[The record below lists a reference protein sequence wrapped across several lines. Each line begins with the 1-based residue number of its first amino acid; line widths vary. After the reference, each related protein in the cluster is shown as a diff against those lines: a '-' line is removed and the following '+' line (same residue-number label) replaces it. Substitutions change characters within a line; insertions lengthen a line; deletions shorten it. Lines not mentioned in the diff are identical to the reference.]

1 MKVIICGAGQ
11 VGWQIARHLSGER
24 NDVTVVDNDPELINR
39 ATNTLDVQGI
49 SGFASYPD
57 ILDRAGA
64 SDADIEKLARC
75 YWFSVEFG
83 LCKNKS
89 TPSELKAYGAG
100 LLSSFGELE
109 YACSGPVVEV
119 GPTIL
124 EWDPEV
130 ASKQDFPITTYQP
143 VYFLAESLQDAKMK
157 MRILNIAIQ
166 ERHWYLTIIRFTVI
180 LSIHFKYH
188 TGLLYFS

>member
-64 SDADIEKLARC
+64 RDADMI
-75 YWFSVEFG
+75 
-83 LCKNKS
+83 
-89 TPSELKAYGAG
+89 
-100 LLSSFGELE
+100 
-109 YACSGPVVEV
+109 
-119 GPTIL
+119 
-124 EWDPEV
+124 
-130 ASKQDFPITTYQP
+130 
-143 VYFLAESLQDAKMK
+143 
-157 MRILNIAIQ
+157 IAAT
-166 ERHWYLTIIRFTVI
+166 H
-180 LSIHFKYH
+180 
-188 TGLLYFS
+188 